1 MERINIL
8 LVEADRVHQLAFKL
22 FMDKDETSY
31 DYVIAGSVGELRKIV
46 DASAFDVIITDFYLG
61 DGTALDVL
69 DIVDGVPVIVT
80 TGMDDQQTAVEA
92 MKKGAYD
99 YLVRD
104 KDYNYIKVMPVL
116 VENAIMRKKS
126 EDLFSLLSHA
136 MVSICDC
143 VYITDMDHKI
153 IFVNNAFCE
162 TYGYTQDEIMGK
174 DGNVLW
180 GEMELADEQKD
191 SLIRNMEEGGRVE
204 ISHRRKDG
212 TTFPVL
218 ISKSLVKNEKGDGVS
233 IVRVARDITEIK
245 GLEEELRS
253 LTLTDALSGIAN
265 RRKLD
270 LFFEREWASAI
281 RHKTIISLMMID
293 IDYFKLYNDTYGHQV
308 GDECIKKVARII
320 DDILK
325 RPGDIV
331 VRYGGEEF
339 AVVMPGTDKE
349 GALIMAEKLR
359 TEVEALKIEHN
370 SSEKGIVTIS
380 LGVSC
385 IQPGKKDSP
394 KDLFSIA
401 DKALYRSKNEG
412 RNRATFLAN
421 EK

>member
-1 MERINIL
+1 MERVKIL

-31 DYVIAGSVGELRKIV
+31 DYSIAGSVAEVVEVIE
-46 DASAFDVIITDFYLG
+46 SSHFDVIITDFYLG

-69 DIVDGVPVIVT
+69 DIVDGTPVIVT

-116 VENAIMRKKS
+116 VENAIKRKKS

-143 VYITDMDHKI
+143 VYITDMEHKI

-162 TYGYTQDEIMGK
+162 TYGYKMEEIMGEEGK
-174 DGNVLW
+174 ILW
-180 GEMELADEQKD
+180 GDMEVADGEVESIIGD
-191 SLIRNMEEGGRVE
+191 PEDGGRME

-218 ISKSLVKNEKGDGVS
+218 ISKSIVKNDKGEGVS
-233 IVRVARDITEIK
+233 IVRVTRDITEIK
-245 GLEEELRS
+245 GLEDELRS

-270 LFFEREWASAI
+270 LFFDREWASAV
-281 RHKTIISLMMID
+281 RNNSIISLMMID
-293 IDYFKLYNDTYGHQV
+293 IDFFKLFNDTYGHQA
-308 GDECIKKVARII
+308 GDDCLKVVAKTI
-320 DDILK
+320 DSILK

-339 AVVMPGTDKE
+339 AVVMPGTEKE
-349 GALIMAEKLR
+349 GALIMGEKLR
-359 TEVEALKIEHN
+359 VAIEELNIEHN
-370 SSEKGIVTIS
+370 SSEKGVVTVSVGASS
-380 LGVSC
+380 LT
-385 IQPGKKDSP
+385 PGKDDSP
-394 KDLFSIA
+394 KDLFSAA
-401 DKALYRSKNEG
+401 DKALYQSKEDG
-412 RNRATFLAN
+412 RNRVNFLD
-421 EK
+421 K

>member
-1 MERINIL
+1 MERVKIL

-31 DYVIAGSVGELRKIV
+31 DYVIAGSIKEVV
-46 DASAFDVIITDFYLG
+46 DIIESSNFDVIITDFYLG

-69 DIVDGVPVIVT
+69 DLADGVPVIVT
-80 TGMDDQQTAVEA
+80 TGMDNQQSAVEA

-116 VENAIMRKKS
+116 VENAIKRKKS

-143 VYITDMDHKI
+143 VYITNMDHKI
-153 IFVNNAFCE
+153 IFANNAFCD
-162 TYGYTQDEIMGK
+162 TYGYKMEEIMGQEGK
-174 DGNVLW
+174 VLW
-180 GEMELADEQKD
+180 GDMDIPDAGVE
-191 SLIRNMEEGGRVE
+191 SLLSDPEHGGRVE

-218 ISKSLVKNEKGDGVS
+218 ISKSIVKNDKGDAVS
-233 IVRVARDITEIK
+233 IVRVTRDITEIK
-245 GLEEELRS
+245 GLEDELRS

-270 LFFEREWASAI
+270 LFFEREWASAV
-281 RHKTIISLMMID
+281 RNKSVISLMMID
-293 IDYFKLYNDTYGHQV
+293 IDYFKLFNDTYGHQA
-308 GDECIKKVARII
+308 GDDCLRAVARMI
-320 DDILK
+320 DSILM

-339 AVVMPGTDKE
+339 AVVMPGTDKK
-349 GALIMAEKLR
+349 GALVMGEKIR
-359 TEVEALKIEHN
+359 AGVEGLNIEHN
-370 SSEKGIVTIS
+370 SYKKGVITIS
-380 LGVSC
+380 LGVASLK
-385 IQPGKKDSP
+385 PKKKDSP
-394 KDLFSIA
+394 KDLFGVA
-401 DKALYRSKNEG
+401 DKALYRSKEDG
-412 RNRATFLAN
+412 RNMVTFLA
-421 EK
+421 K